1 MHKHEFRKLVMG
13 AILAALWPSA
23 AALAAAEMEPNDV
36 IGSAQ
41 ALDIGTNGTAAVDGV
56 IGVTS
61 GTATNDVDFYSFEGK
76 EGDVVVVDIDG
87 GMKAAG
93 QGRSVDTLLAIFGPG
108 PAFKKL
114 RENDDGGSP
123 VDEGSVHAYD
133 ARIVYFRLPATAT
146 YTVGVSSYPR
156 SFRDGG
162 VLASNSVTTSTA
174 NGSYRLIIS
183 GVTPPV
189 QQINIDIKPGNDD
202 HAPVN
207 PKSRG
212 VVPVALLGSAEF
224 DALAIDPDS
233 LTFGATGN
241 ESSLRRCHMQGE
253 DVNGDG
259 RPDVVCQFE
268 NQDARFTPGD
278 LEGIVRG
285 KTAAGRNF
293 EGRAPIKV
301 VPAKR

>member
-1 MHKHEFRKLVMG
+1 MRKHELRKQVMG
-13 AILAALWPSA
+13 AIFAALWPSA
-23 AALAAAEMEPNDV
+23 QALAAAEVEPNDA
-36 IGSAQ
+36 IAAAQ
-41 ALDIGTNGTAAVDGV
+41 ALEIGSNGMAVVDGV
-56 IGVTS
+56 VGVTS
-61 GTATNDVDFYSFEGK
+61 GAATNDVDFYSFPGK

-93 QGRSVDTLLAIFGPG
+93 AGRSVDTVLTIFGPG
-108 PAFKKL
+108 PAFPKL

-123 VDEGSVHAYD
+123 LDEGSIHTYD
-133 ARIVYFRLPATAT
+133 SRIVYFRLPATAT
-146 YTVGVSSYPR
+146 YTVAVSSYPR
-156 SFRDGG
+156 SMRDGG
-162 VLASNSVTTSTA
+162 VLSSSSVSGTNS
-174 NGSYRLIIS
+174 NGSYRLILS
-183 GVTPPV
+183 GVTPPI
-189 QQINIDIKPGNDD
+189 QQINIEIKPGSGD

-207 PKSRG
+207 PKARG

-224 DALAIDPDS
+224 DALAVDPDS

-241 ESSLRRCHMQGE
+241 ESSLRRCHMAGE

-278 LEGIVRG
+278 LEGVLRG
-285 KTAAGRNF
+285 KTGAGRAF
-293 EGRAPIKV
+293 EGRGPIKV